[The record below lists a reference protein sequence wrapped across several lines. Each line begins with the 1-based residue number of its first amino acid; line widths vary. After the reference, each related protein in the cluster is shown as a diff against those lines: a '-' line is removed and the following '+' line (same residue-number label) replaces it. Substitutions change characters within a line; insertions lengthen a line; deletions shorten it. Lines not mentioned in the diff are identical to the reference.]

1 MTISDITPSG
11 NPLDDARHFLQ
22 STGLDG
28 WLTRDYRYT
37 NPVFE
42 AALGRRVEHLTRP
55 IWLWIPADGDPQLLA
70 HEVDAGRFL
79 EGSPDIS
86 VYGSREQMVSGLK
99 NLLHGNTHHG
109 AAPRADATIAM
120 EYSPMYELP
129 RVGRVDA
136 GTIELVRS
144 LGVDV
149 VPSGDVIQY
158 ATERWTPDQLQSHFF
173 AVEALDRIVK
183 QTFQYVGENIRWALT
198 EHDIAE
204 HIRGKFDRA
213 GLEFDDGPIVA
224 FNEHSSDPHYDPRP
238 GEAAVIRREGWLL
251 IDLWARKKSSP
262 DDRGDRNISADITWT
277 AKLGEPPGRKQQ
289 EVFDVVTGARDAAFD
304 LLESRV
310 LEGDNP
316 PGWELDRA
324 ARDVIEKAGYGD
336 FFVHRLGHSLGHEA
350 HSNGVNLDDWET
362 HDTRTVINGVGVTIE
377 PGIYLPEFGVRSEID
392 IYMGEDGPEITG
404 DRQTGI
410 VQIETG

>member
-1 MTISDITPSG
+1 MANDRRYDLAPSG
-11 NPLDDARHFLQ
+11 SPLDDARQYLQ
-22 STGLDG
+22 SSGTDG

-42 AALGRRVEHLTRP
+42 AALGRRVEHVTRP
-55 IWLWIPADGDPQLLA
+55 VWLWIPADGDPQLLA
-70 HEVDAGRFL
+70 HEVDTGRFPDD
-79 EGSPDIS
+79 SPEITA
-86 VYGSREQMVSGLK
+86 YGSRVQMVEGLK
-99 NLLHGNTHHG
+99 SLLNG
-109 AAPRADATIAM
+109 ASRVAM
-120 EYSPMYELP
+120 EYSPLYELP

-144 LGVDV
+144 LGPEV
-149 VPSGDVIQY
+149 VSSGDVIQY

-183 QTFQYVGENIRWALT
+183 QTFEYIGENIRWALT

-213 GLEFDDGPIVA
+213 GLQFDDGPVVA
-224 FNEHSSDPHYDPRP
+224 FNEHSSDAHYDPQP
-238 GEAAVIRREGWLL
+238 GESAVIRREGWLL
-251 IDLWARKKSSP
+251 IDLWARKKSESP
-262 DDRGDRNISADITWT
+262 DDRNISADITWT
-277 AKLGEPPGRKQQ
+277 AKLGEPPSAKQL
-289 EVFDVVTGARDAAFD
+289 EVFNAVTGARDAAFE
-304 LLESRV
+304 LLETRV

-316 PGWELDRA
+316 QGWELDRA
-324 ARDVIEKAGYGD
+324 ARDVIEKSGYGEY
-336 FFVHRLGHSLGHEA
+336 FVHRLGHSLGYEV

-377 PGIYLPEFGVRSEID
+377 PGIYLPDFGVRSEID
-392 IYMGEDGPEITG
+392 IYLGEDGPEITG
-404 DRQTGI
+404 DHQTEI

>member
-1 MTISDITPSG
+1 MKSNDLSPAG
-11 NPLDDARHFLQ
+11 NPLDDARHYLQ
-22 STGLDG
+22 STGTDG

-42 AALGRRVEHLTRP
+42 AALGRRAEHLTRP
-55 IWLWIPADGDPQLLA
+55 VWLWIPSNGEPQLLA
-70 HEVDAGRFL
+70 HEVDTGRFPSD
-79 EGSPDIS
+79 SPEIS
-86 VYGSREQMVSGLK
+86 TYGSRTQMVAGLK
-99 NLLHGNTHHG
+99 SLLGDS
-109 AAPRADATIAM
+109 AKVAM

-144 LGVDV
+144 LGPEV
-149 VPSGDVIQY
+149 VSSGDVIQF

-173 AVEALDRIVK
+173 AVEALDRIVR

-213 GLEFDDGPIVA
+213 GLEFDDGPVVA
-224 FNEHSSDPHYDPRP
+224 FNEHSSDPHYDPQP
-238 GEAAVIRREGWLL
+238 GEVAVIRREGWLL
-251 IDLWARKKSSP
+251 IDLWARKKSSSP
-262 DDRGDRNISADITWT
+262 DDRNISADITWT
-277 AKLGEPPGRKQQ
+277 AKLGEPASAKHQ
-289 EVFDVVTGARDAAFD
+289 EVFKAVTGARDAAFD
-304 LLESRV
+304 LLETRV

-316 PGWELDRA
+316 QGWELDRA

-336 FFVHRLGHSLGHEA
+336 YFVHRLGHSLGHEA

-362 HDTRTVINGVGVTIE
+362 HDTRTVINGIGVTIE

-392 IYMGEDGPEITG
+392 IFLGEDGPEITG
-404 DRQTGI
+404 KRQTEI
-410 VQIETG
+410 FQIETG

>member
-1 MTISDITPSG
+1 MTDNDITPPG
-11 NPLDDARHFLQ
+11 NPLDDARHFLL
-22 STGLDG
+22 SNGIDG

-55 IWLWIPADGDPQLLA
+55 VWLWIPANGEPRLLA
-70 HEVDAGRFL
+70 HEVDAGRFP
-79 EGSPDIS
+79 EGSPGVS
-86 VYGSREQMVSGLK
+86 VYGSRDQMVSGLRS
-99 NLLHGNTHHG
+99 LLGG
-109 AAPRADATIAM
+109 IATIAM

-144 LGVDV
+144 LGVEV
-149 VPSGDVIQY
+149 VSSGDVIQY
-158 ATERWTPDQLQSHFF
+158 ATERWTPDQLQSHFY

-213 GLEFDDGPIVA
+213 GLEFDDGPVVA

-238 GEAAVIRREGWLL
+238 GDSAVIRRDGWLL
-251 IDLWARKKSSP
+251 IDLWARKKPSGP
-262 DDRGDRNISADITWT
+262 DERNISADITWT
-277 AKLGEPPGRKQQ
+277 AKLGGPPGQKHR
-289 EVFDVVTGARDAAFD
+289 EVFDVVIGARDAAFD
-304 LLESRV
+304 LLETRV
-310 LEGDNP
+310 LQGDNP
-316 PGWELDRA
+316 QGWEIDRA
-324 ARDVIEKAGYGD
+324 ARDVIEKAGYGKY
-336 FFVHRLGHSLGHEA
+336 FVHRLGHSLGHEA

-392 IYMGEDGPEITG
+392 VYMGEDGPEITG
-404 DRQTGI
+404 NRQSEI
-410 VQIETG
+410 IQIETG